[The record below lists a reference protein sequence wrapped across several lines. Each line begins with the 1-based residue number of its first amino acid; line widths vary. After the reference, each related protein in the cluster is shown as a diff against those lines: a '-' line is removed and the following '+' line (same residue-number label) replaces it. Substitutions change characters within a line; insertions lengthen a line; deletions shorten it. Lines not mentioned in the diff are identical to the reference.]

1 MASMSR
7 PSAAGS
13 PGRPARRRPITL
25 YILVGIM
32 VLKSVLVVLLVRGSL
47 FLEDSN
53 VNAALR
59 KPNAAT
65 FVREVPAASA
75 LLIVLA
81 ITLVVSAF
89 LLLAGRR
96 IGWLIA
102 MVLTGVSVAVDIV
115 TFLAGSG
122 SELWMFLNVVTVFYL
137 NQRDI
142 RELVGVT
149 LEPVI
154 ELPAPVVS

>member
-1 MASMSR
+1 MASMSH
-7 PSAAGS
+7 PSRDGVPSRA
-13 PGRPARRRPITL
+13 PRRRPIAL
-25 YILVGIM
+25 YILAGIM

-47 FLEDSN
+47 VLEDSN
-53 VNAALR
+53 VNAAIR
-59 KPNAAT
+59 MPNAAALI
-65 FVREVPAASA
+65 REVPAASA

-89 LLLAGRR
+89 LLLAGHRT
-96 IGWLIA
+96 GWLIA
-102 MVLTGVSVAVDIV
+102 MVLTGFSVAVDIV

-154 ELPAPVVS
+154 ELPSPVVS